1 MCVFLKLLG
10 RQSKQSLF
18 NFKWRFALGDS
29 STVRH
34 SKDVGVN
41 GYGRLA
47 ERGVQYYVCGLTPNA
62 RQRFEFDARTWY
74 LATVVLD

>member
-18 NFKWRFALGDS
+18 NFKRRFPLGDS
-29 STVRH
+29 GAIRH

-41 GYGRLA
+41 GDGRLA
-47 ERGVQYYVCGLTPNA
+47 ERGVQDYVGGLTSNA
-62 RQRFEFDARTWY
+62 RQCFEFGACTWHF
-74 LATVVLD
+74 ATVVLD